1 MFGLC
6 KYKDIFGKP
15 NTEIHSYRIFNIAYM
30 DVLFTIIAGVL
41 ISYSFNYSLINVL
54 IVLFLIGI
62 VMHYIFCVK
71 TTVNNFI
78 FNQSL

>member
-1 MFGLC
+1 MLGLC

-30 DVLFTIIAGVL
+30 DVMFTIIAGIL
-41 ISYSFNYSLINVL
+41 ISYSFNYSLIKVL

-78 FNQSL
+78 FG

>member
-1 MFGLC
+1 MFCLC

-15 NTEIHSYRIFNIAYM
+15 NTDIHSYRIFNIAYM
-30 DVLFTIIAGVL
+30 DVIFTILAGIL
-41 ISYSFNYSLINVL
+41 ISYSFNYSLIKVL

-78 FNQSL
+78 FG